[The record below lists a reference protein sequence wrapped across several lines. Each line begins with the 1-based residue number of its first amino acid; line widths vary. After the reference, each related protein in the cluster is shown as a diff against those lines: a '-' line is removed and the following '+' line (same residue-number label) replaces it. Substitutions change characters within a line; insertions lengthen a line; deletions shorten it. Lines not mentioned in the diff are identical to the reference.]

1 MDMRTGEIMSELE
14 MQRRIKANPSLTDHI
29 KLIPE
34 SLTSQIPEIQNM
46 NRKDKRAWLRKNKH
60 LFNQ

>member
-1 MDMRTGEIMSELE
+1 MDMSTGEIMSQEE
-14 MQRRIKANPSLTDHI
+14 MEKRIKQNPKLADRI

-34 SLTSQIPEIQNM
+34 ALTPQIPEIQNM

-60 LFNQ
+60 LFK

>member
-1 MDMRTGEIMSELE
+1 MDMSTGEIMTQEE
-14 MQRRIKANPSLTDHI
+14 MEKRIKQNPKLADRI

-34 SLTSQIPEIQNM
+34 ALQPQIPEIQNM

-60 LFNQ
+60 LFK